1 MRARQFASLVMMLL
15 YLAGCTSWRVQPVTP
30 QQLPN
35 TDRPYDVRVYTRKG
49 ETVVLE
55 QAFVRNDSLMGSVN
69 GLPLGIP
76 LDEIAGLE
84 RKRTDA
90 AKTVLLGVGVAVV
103 VGAIVAAIAINE
115 SFSGGCALN

>member
-1 MRARQFASLVMMLL
+1 MRARQFESLIVMLC
-15 YLAGCTSWRVQPVTP
+15 YLAGCTSWRVQPVAP
-30 QQLPN
+30 QQLPS
-35 TDRPYDVRVYTRKG
+35 TDRPYDVRVSTRKG

-55 QAFVRNDSLMGSVN
+55 QAFVYNDSLMGSVK

-90 AKTVLLGVGVAVV
+90 AKTVLLGVGVAAV
-103 VGAIVAAIAINE
+103 VGAIIAAIALHE
-115 SFSGGCALN
+115 WASQPFFVQ

>member
-30 QQLPN
+30 QQLPS

-55 QAFVRNDSLMGSVN
+55 QAFVWNDSLMGSVK

-76 LDEIAGLE
+76 LDEIAQLE

-90 AKTVLLGVGVAVV
+90 AKTVLLGVGVAAVA
-103 VGAIVAAIAINE
+103 GAIAYAIAVCIT
-115 SFSGGCALN
+115 FSQ